1 MAKIVLTA
9 QVEDLEKWEE
19 AFRKNGDLFR
29 SQNLGSPI
37 LIGTAGDNE
46 IALYQEV
53 DLDTFQKA
61 VESSETAEAMARDG
75 VRRETVKV
83 FVLDKDLSF

>member
-9 QVEDLEKWEE
+9 QVENLGEWEE
-19 AFRKNGDLFR
+19 AFWKNGDLFR

-37 LIGTAGDNE
+37 LIGTTGDNE

-83 FVLDKDLSF
+83 FVMDKDFSF

>member
-9 QVEDLEKWEE
+9 QVENLGEWEE

-83 FVLDKDLSF
+83 FVLDKDFSF

>member
-1 MAKIVLTA
+1 MAKIFLTA
-9 QVEDLEKWEE
+9 PVENLGEWEE

-29 SQNLGSPI
+29 SQNLGSTI
-37 LIGTAGDNE
+37 LIETAGVNE

-75 VRRETVKV
+75 VRRETGKV
-83 FVLDKDLSF
+83 FVMDKDFSF